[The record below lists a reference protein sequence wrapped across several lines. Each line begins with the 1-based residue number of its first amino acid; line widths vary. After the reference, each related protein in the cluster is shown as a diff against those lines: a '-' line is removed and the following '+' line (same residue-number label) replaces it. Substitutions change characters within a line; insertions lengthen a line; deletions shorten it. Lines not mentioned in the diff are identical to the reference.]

1 MKKKKSILLAI
12 LLMAV
17 GFAAVTT
24 NLIINGSTV
33 IGTNAN
39 EFEII
44 FTKALLDNEN
54 KTNEIISGDKK
65 TITFT
70 TKDLKDIGDKIILS
84 RKSVQDEVLDW
95 VKNEL
100 EPGKV
105 VNGIVK
111 NIRKYGV
118 IKNFIIYL

>member
-17 GFAAVTT
+17 GFATVAT
-24 NLIINGSTV
+24 NIFINGSTV
-33 IGTNAN
+33 IGTNTN

-44 FTKALLDNEN
+44 FTKALLDGEN

-70 TKDLKDIGDKIILS
+70 TNDLKDIGDKSILTYDVANLS
-84 RKSVQDEVLDW
+84 TQYDATVSIDVDVED
-95 VKNEL
+95 NE
-100 EPGKV
+100 
-105 VNGIVK
+105 
-111 NIRKYGV
+111 YW
-118 IKNFIIYL
+118 